1 VKKNIALVPL
11 LFFVSVFAR
20 KLYAASFDLVTPG
33 IKVMIVYA
41 PGEPVLDS
49 IAAELL
55 AGDIERVTGYRP
67 RVSDDIGSA
76 SGNVILIGSI
86 RSVWMKRLIGMTVS
100 GSGGSS
106 GSSGTGGLEGK
117 WECYRIRVLR
127 HPFPH
132 IANALVIAGSDS
144 RGTAYGVFDISQ
156 RIGVS
161 PWYWWADV
169 NPVKRPRLSLD
180 IEDFRSEP
188 PSVKYRGIFINDED
202 WGLQPWAAHTLE
214 PATGD
219 IGPKT
224 YARVFELLL
233 RLKANLIW
241 PAMHPCTKAFYYY
254 PENVRLADDYQIVI
268 GSSHA
273 EPMLRNNVS
282 EWDKAVRGDFN
293 YVTNPQQVLAY
304 WDQRV
309 QESRNNQAIYSLGMR
324 GIHDSGIEGV
334 SSSSEAVPLLE
345 RIIRDQRGLLKKY
358 VDSDIRKVPQAFTAY
373 KEVLDIYDHHLR
385 LPEDVTLVWP
395 DDNYGYIQ
403 RLDDSTE
410 ERREGGSGV
419 YYHASYWGRPHDYL
433 WLSTTHPA
441 LIREEMTKAYEMNAR
456 NIWVLNV
463 GDIKPAE
470 YNIQLFMDMAYHI
483 APFRSSAYSK
493 HHLADWV
500 GNVFGKPLAPA
511 MAAVLWEYYGLAF
524 ERKPEFMGWSQTEPV
539 TPVAHT
545 AYNHRYYGDQ
555 AERRIDRYSSLE
567 KKVKELAAQTPAA
580 EKDAFY
586 ELLYYPVVCASLMN
600 KKFLYRDKAL
610 LYAAEGRLSAHYYA
624 GLSRE
629 AYRQIV
635 EETKYYN
642 DQLAGGKWSRI
653 MSMQPRDLP
662 VFRPPDIPL
671 PEAGGQADWQARP
684 EGDSSGS
691 GGGWMLPLFSRD
703 DQTSHFVDIFLC
715 RPMTMEYT
723 VTASAPWIRVTAVA
737 GKLTPDRDRS
747 QQRLWV
753 SVDWNKAPAGGLPE
767 GRVTISGP
775 GKNIDIRVKADPR
788 SDRAGKGYKGF
799 IGTGGYISIYAD
811 HYQESVAAGKDH
823 WEYVDGLGATGHC
836 LEALPLRG
844 MASLPGGVAA
854 SSVWSG
860 RPSVTYDFYT
870 SRSAPAEGKIYTLPT
885 YPLNRNAGMR
895 YAVSIDGRVPEVLDF
910 KTVGRSEEWKQ
921 NVLSNTA
928 VRSVKWPLLK
938 AGRHRLKIY
947 MIDPGVILDRILID
961 LGGLQP
967 FYGVIPE
974 TKRGE

>member
-1 VKKNIALVPL
+1 MMLFLVL
-11 LFFVSVFAR
+11 GFTRGS
-20 KLYAASFDLVTPG
+20 AATINLVTPQD
-33 IKVMIVYA
+33 KVTIVYA
-41 PGEPVLDS
+41 KGEPVLDS
-49 IAAELL
+49 IVADLL

-67 RVSDDIGSA
+67 RVTDDAGSA

-86 RSVWMKRLIGMTVS
+86 RSVLMQRLGE
-100 GSGGSS
+100 SS
-106 GSSGTGGLEGK
+106 GLADASGLSGGLEGK

-127 HPFPH
+127 RPFKN
-132 IANALVIAGSDS
+132 IANALVITGSDS
-144 RGTAYGVFDISQ
+144 RGTAYGVFDISG

-169 NPVKRPRLSLD
+169 NPVKRPQLSLD
-180 IEDFRSEP
+180 IDDFQSEP

-241 PAMHPCTKAFYYY
+241 PAMHPCTKAFYHY
-254 PENVRLADDYQIVI
+254 PENVQLAGDYQIVI

-293 YVTNPQQVLAY
+293 YVTNAPQVLAY
-304 WDQRV
+304 WEQRV
-309 QESRNNQAIYSLGMR
+309 QESRHNPVIYSLGMR
-324 GIHDSGIEGV
+324 GVHDSGIEGV
-334 SSSSEAVPLLE
+334 KSASEAVPLLE
-345 RIIRDQRGLLKKY
+345 RIIRDQRGLLEKY
-358 VDSDIRKVPQAFTAY
+358 VDSDIRKVPQAITAY
-373 KEVLDIYDHHLR
+373 KEVLDIYDNHLR

-403 RLDDSTE
+403 RLDDSAE
-410 ERREGGSGV
+410 DRREGGSGV
-419 YYHASYWGRPHDYL
+419 YYHVSYWGRPHDYL

-470 YNIQLFMDMAYHI
+470 YDIQLFLDMAYHI
-483 APFRSSAYSK
+483 APFRSSAWSRE
-493 HHLADWV
+493 HLTDWLAAA
-500 GNVFGKPLAPA
+500 FGKRLAPA
-511 MAAVLWEYYGLAF
+511 MTDLLWEYYRLAF
-524 ERKPEFMGWSQTEPV
+524 ERRPEFMGWSQTEPT
-539 TPVAHT
+539 TPVGHT

-555 AERRIDRYSSLE
+555 AERRIDQYSSLE
-567 KKVKELAAQTPAA
+567 KKVKELAALTPAN

-610 LYAAEGRLSAHYYA
+610 LYAAEGRLSARYYS
-624 GLSRE
+624 GLSRQ
-629 AYRQIV
+629 AYEQIV
-635 EETKYYN
+635 QETKYYN
-642 DQLAGGKWSRI
+642 HQLAGGKWAGI

-662 VFRPPDIPL
+662 VFRPPEIPL
-671 PEAGGQADWQARP
+671 PETSGQVDWQARP
-684 EGDSSGS
+684 EGDSLES
-691 GGGWMLPLFSRD
+691 GGGWMLPLFNRD
-703 DQTSHFVDIFLC
+703 DQTAHFVDVFLC
-715 RPMTMEYT
+715 RPMTMEYVIKT
-723 VTASAPWIRVTAVA
+723 SASWIRLTAAA
-737 GKLTPDRDRS
+737 GQLTPDGDRS

-753 SVDWNKAPAGGLPE
+753 SVDWDKAPAGGLLD
-767 GRVTISGP
+767 GSITISGP
-775 GKNIDIRVKADPR
+775 GKNIDIRVKVER
-788 SDRAGKGYKGF
+788 GEGGAGKAYVGF
-799 IGTGGYISIYAD
+799 IGTGGYVSMYAD
-811 HYQESVAAGKDH
+811 HYQESTAAGLDH
-823 WEYVDGLGATGHC
+823 WEYVAGLGATGHC
-836 LEALPLRG
+836 LEALPLRD
-844 MASLPGGVAA
+844 SAA
-854 SSVWSG
+854 SRSPSLTAAGAVSPDWSG

-870 SRSAPAEGKIYTLPT
+870 SHAGPAECKIYTLPT
-885 YPLNRNAGMR
+885 YPLNKSTGMR
-895 YAVSIDGRVPEVLDF
+895 YAVSIDSHIPEILDF
-910 KTVGRSEEWKQ
+910 RTVGRSGEWKQ
-921 NVLSNTA
+921 NVLSNSA
-928 VRSVKWPLLK
+928 VRSVKWPLLG

-961 LGGLQP
+961 CGGLPP